1 MARYFLDTGVLVGLT
16 FLHDGWRAEA
26 ERVFDSDNTF
36 YVNRIVIFEYCN
48 RERGKSRE
56 DTNVDWESNNGV
68 FGRILSKARVAQWNV
83 ETRLESLSDDEL
95 NLENLVDVFLEEAGV
110 FDQDY
115 VDEDLI
121 EEYIQPRVQEFLIE
135 VIDGRPVTQ
144 SVAMEAMMA
153 LCSEVVDG
161 AHQKR
166 DQIRDR
172 VRERDVEP
180 SNREK
185 YVDRLAFINGRDDTD
200 ILASVAHLED
210 RNVIK
215 KIITTDNSHIYS
227 NRERIKFDVGV
238 TVVYIKDELAEP
250 PELNSRERQ

>member
-1 MARYFLDTGVLVGLT
+1 MTRYFLDTGVLVGLT
-16 FLHDGWRAEA
+16 FLHDGWRTEA

-56 DTNVDWESNNGV
+56 ETNIDWESNNGV
-68 FGRILSKARVAQWNV
+68 FGRILSKARMAQWNV
-83 ETRLESLSDDEL
+83 ETRLESLSNDEL
-95 NLENLVDVFLEEAGV
+95 NLENLVEVFLEEVGV
-110 FDQDY
+110 FDQEH

-121 EEYIQPRVQEFLIE
+121 EEYIRPRIREFLIE
-135 VIDGRPVTQ
+135 AIDGRPVTQ

-161 AHQKR
+161 AHRKR
-166 DQIRDR
+166 DQVCDR
-172 VRERDVEP
+172 VQEHNVEA
-180 SNREK
+180 SNRDM
-185 YVDRLAFINGRDDTD
+185 YVDQLAFINGRDDTD
-200 ILASVAHLED
+200 ILASVAYLED
-210 RNVIK
+210 MNILK

-250 PELNSRERQ
+250 PELNSREG